1 MISLENIRVTLG
13 GNTIFDRAN
22 LSIGS
27 GEFVFVIGETGIGKS
42 SFLRLLYMDMIPSTG
57 RVRIGGYDSQ
67 TIRRS
72 QIPYLRRTIGVVFQ
86 DFKLLADRTVFEN
99 VAFALY
105 VTGVNKNLIEP
116 RVHHVLHDVGLLS
129 RERALPSDLSGGEQQ
144 RVAIARALIND
155 PMIVLADEPTGN
167 LDPPTSREILNLF
180 TKIHKR
186 GTAVIIATHDY
197 DLLRHRP
204 SRVVKIMNKNFFD
217 VV

>member
-129 RERALPSDLSGGEQQ
+129 KERALPSDLSGGEQQ

-204 SRVVKIMNKNFFD
+204 SRVVKIMNKNIFD

>member
-129 RERALPSDLSGGEQQ
+129 KERALPSDLSGGEQQ

-180 TKIHKR
+180 SKIHKR

>member
-1 MISLENIRVTLG
+1 MITLDNIRVTLG
-13 GNTIFDRAN
+13 GHNIFDRAN
-22 LSIGS
+22 LSIAD

-42 SFLRLLYMDMIPSTG
+42 TFLRMLYMDVFPSAG

-67 TIRRS
+67 TIRKS
-72 QIPYLRRTIGVVFQ
+72 QIPFLRRTIGVVFQ
-86 DFKLLADRTVFEN
+86 DFKLLTDRSVFEN

-105 VTGVNKNLIEP
+105 VTGVNKNLVTP
-116 RVHHVLHDVGLLS
+116 KVHNVLHQVGLMS
-129 RERALPSDLSGGEQQ
+129 KEHAMPSDLSGGEQQ

-155 PMIVLADEPTGN
+155 PVILLADEPTGN
-167 LDPPTSREILNLF
+167 LDPPSSKDILNIF
-180 TKIHKR
+180 HKVNKR

-197 DLLRHRP
+197 ELLKHKP